1 MAEACYKEPYLPASF
16 KFVPFLALEADSEHG
31 RRGAEGEFPFGE
43 QTGYADLGRRIRK
56 YNLKGRLET
65 NNHNLLAAAIIAV
78 CELPGPGILVHP
90 TRGVINA
97 ACTRLV
103 VTDKIEEEGG
113 VTYLDMQFV
122 EANAWP
128 NGFSFLGQL
137 LGLVLGPIIG
147 ASRENFN
154 SRFTPNAVQPFR
166 KQAVVSAAQGQVNNI
181 TNEYLLATVPG
192 ESRNRY
198 VYDLETVVLDGA
210 LASDV
215 AIMDRAL
222 AVGMQLLASNL
233 TGANQFAA
241 FRRLANGAALQSTFS
256 APASDAEDAVYSNV
270 RIIAAAYMAQASFQT
285 SSLRSA
291 EIFEQ
296 IDAIETLLLGEM
308 AYASRICANKLFIA
322 LSQFKT
328 EVTASLYDKAYNAPG
343 FTSFNFSGSVHPLTA
358 AYSIYGDSKRHREIE
373 ALNTVSVSGRVGPR
387 VVAVR

>member
-1 MAEACYKEPYLPASF
+1 MAEACYNEPYLPASF
-16 KFVPFLALEADSEHG
+16 KFVPFYALEADSEHG

-56 YNLKGRLET
+56 YNLKGRLAS
-65 NNHNLLAAAIIAV
+65 NNHNLEAAAIIAV
-78 CELPGPGILVHP
+78 CELPGPGILIHP

-103 VTDKIEEEGG
+103 VSDKMEEEGG

-122 EANAWP
+122 EANEWP

-137 LGLVLGPIIG
+137 LGLVIGPVIG

-154 SRFTPNAVQPFR
+154 SRFAPSAIQPFR
-166 KQAVVSAAQGQVNNI
+166 KQAVISAAQGQVNSI
-181 TNEYLLATVPG
+181 MNEYLLATVPG
-192 ESRNRY
+192 QARNRY
-198 VYDLETVVLDGA
+198 VYDLETVTIDEA

-215 AIMDRAL
+215 EVVDRAL
-222 AVGMQLLASNL
+222 AIGMQLLASNL
-233 TGANQFAA
+233 TEASQFAA
-241 FRRLANGAALQSTFS
+241 FRRLANGAALQSTFAS
-256 APASDAEDAVYSNV
+256 PASDAEDAIYSNV
-270 RIIAAAYMAQASFQT
+270 RTIAAAYMAQAAFQT
-285 SSLRSA
+285 PSLRSA

-296 IDAIETLLLGEM
+296 IDAVETILLGEM

-328 EVTASLYDKAYNAPG
+328 EVTSSLYNKAYNAPG
-343 FTSFNFSGSVHPLTA
+343 FTEFNFSGSVHPLAA